1 MPVHRRWGASIIL
14 FLAAAGLTVSA
25 GPADNSLRQLR
36 FSPDGRYLLGQNEF
50 EVTVLTVQPLA
61 VLYRIPAENANLAQ
75 FTPDSRQIIFIGNG
89 PRVDSRQVVL
99 ASPSARVER
108 WSVADG
114 TRAETTA
121 IPLRNCETEELS
133 PDGLSVACVDF
144 DGTFQVL
151 DSPSR
156 ELIFEKPKFG
166 RQRTKWNESIWNP
179 FPTAVGDPGSA
190 RIDFSADGRFLLAM
204 AQNADGS
211 PVGLDLHER
220 RQVKLGGALKLPAL
234 YKEQHFAFV
243 DNNRVM
249 ISPPLLRPLIVTGT
263 LAEFPSGR
271 VVARPKLP
279 PNKLFRAADSRF
291 VLVRPFGRY
300 TRDDPDAKRAAAIEF
315 STGQVIISETPAL
328 DVFGDYVVGARPDGD
343 VELFSQA
350 TGRKTT
356 VSLKAH

>member
-1 MPVHRRWGASIIL
+1 LGASIIL
-14 FLAAAGLTVSA
+14 CLAASGLTASA
-25 GPADNSLRQLR
+25 SPADNSLRQLR

-61 VLYRIPAENANLAQ
+61 LLYRIPAENANLAQ
-75 FTPDSRQIIFIGNG
+75 FTPDSRQIIFISNG
-89 PRVDSRQVVL
+89 PHVDSRQVVL

-108 WSVADG
+108 WSVADR
-114 TRAETTA
+114 TRVETTA
-121 IPLRNCETEELS
+121 IPLQDCETEELS
-133 PDGLSVACVDF
+133 PDGRSVACVNF
-144 DGTFQVL
+144 GGTFQVL
-151 DSPSR
+151 DFPSR

-166 RQRTKWNESIWNP
+166 RQRVKWNDSIWNP
-179 FPTAVGDPGSA
+179 FPAALGDPGSA

-204 AQNADGS
+204 AQDADGA

-220 RQVKLGGALKLPAL
+220 KQIKLGGPLKLPGL

-249 ISPPLLRPLIVTGT
+249 ISPPLLRPLIVTGI

-271 VVARPKLP
+271 IVAKPKLP
-279 PNKLFRAADSRF
+279 PNKLFRAADPRF

-300 TRDDPDAKRAAAIEF
+300 TRDDPDAKRAAAVEF
-315 STGQVIISETPAL
+315 ATGQVIISETPAL
-328 DVFGDYVVGARPDGD
+328 DVFGDYVVGERPNGD
-343 VELFSQA
+343 VELFNKASRLKA
-350 TGRKTT
+350 T